1 MHHLDTLVNEDIA
14 LNNRL
19 GQSIILEA
27 SSSVLYETVSI
38 PENNW

>member
-1 MHHLDTLVNEDIA
+1 MHHLDTLVSEDVD

-19 GQSIILEA
+19 GQSIILVA
-27 SSSVLYETVSI
+27 SSSVIYETVSI